1 VGVPTLTDLRPSRHA
16 EAVISCRVPSRPQ
29 QGHGLSPDELN
40 DAVTTAALAMDV
52 RYYEDIKAR
61 RGDEFFAEL
70 RTRVLDE
77 R

>member
-1 VGVPTLTDLRPSRHA
+1 MSVPTLTDLRPSRHA

-29 QGHGLSPDELN
+29 QGHGLSPDDLD
-40 DAVTTAALAMDV
+40 DAVTTATPAMDV
-52 RYYEDIKAR
+52 RYYEDAKAR

-70 RTRVLDE
+70 RTRVLDK